1 MKQSFCM
8 RNIQVIAFLLTI
20 LMTSVF
26 LQAQDKQY
34 VDSLLH
40 VARYEKSDKQKALL
54 YSIVAEEYRFN
65 RPDSAI
71 YYCYVGMHF
80 SELHTDTT
88 DLAYFHNFLG
98 SLYKDIG
105 AYDSSII
112 HFNEAIYWSRINDFD
127 RGVAACMSNLG
138 KTYFLIGDYDKAL
151 NNFYAALE
159 IFEEYEDTINIGEVH
174 SNIGSLMIEINEYDA
189 AEEHFSQSQRQYQLA
204 HAVIQ
209 EAWILYDWGTLKFKT
224 GHYDEA
230 LMLFYRSL
238 TIWKKFD
245 RVKRCQITYL
255 RIGEVF
261 LIKGQYEK
269 ALEIFNNAEHEFEK
283 INNPQGVSEAL
294 MLSGRAHYFLNEY
307 DIAIEKLKRA
317 LSLSDF
323 IESKQLKLNTYRD
336 LYLCFKAKNDFSEAL
351 SYMERYQALNDT
363 IFNENKE
370 KLIAEYQMKLNLSNK
385 ENIIQQLED
394 STMRQNLINQ
404 NISLQ
409 NERNLIGIYALGFL
423 VLAIALFLIFV
434 FRRNK
439 KISLLN
445 LNLNSA
451 LKERE
456 VLIREVHHRV
466 KNNLQIISSLLNL
479 QSEKTQATDPAEV
492 LRISQSRIEAMSM
505 MHENLYKSANLSEI
519 SFREYVE
526 NLCSYLQTSFSL
538 EQKGVVLTSS
548 IDEVQVDIDQL
559 VPCGLIINELITN
572 SIKHAF
578 EDNQQDKKI
587 SIQCSVH
594 NNIVKM
600 EIADNGKGLPEGF
613 SIANSKSLGMRLAS
627 GLARQLKSSLKME
640 NRDGFYACFEFKTE
654 TK

>member
-1 MKQSFCM
+1 M
-8 RNIQVIAFLLTI
+8 RIIQVIAFLLTI
-20 LMTSVF
+20 LVSSTF
-26 LQAQDKQY
+26 LKAQDKQY

-40 VARYEKSDKQKALL
+40 EARYEKSDKQKALL
-54 YSIVAEEYRFN
+54 YSIVAEEYHFN
-65 RPDSAI
+65 QPDSAI
-71 YYCYVGMHF
+71 YYCYVGMYF

-105 AYDSSII
+105 IYDSSIT
-112 HFNEAIYWSRINDFD
+112 HFNEAIYWSKLNHFD
-127 RGVAACMSNLG
+127 RGVAACLSNLG
-138 KTYFLIGDYDKAL
+138 KTYLHIGEYDKAL

-159 IFEEYEDTINIGEVH
+159 IFEANNDTLNIGEVH
-174 SNIGSLMIEINEYDA
+174 SNIGSLMLEINEYDA

-209 EAWILYDWGTLKFKT
+209 EAWILYDLGNLKFKT
-224 GHYDEA
+224 GHFDEA
-230 LMLFYRSL
+230 LILFYRSL
-238 TIWKKFD
+238 SIWKKFN
-245 RVKRCQITYL
+245 RVRRCQITYL
-255 RIGEVF
+255 RIGEIFMVN
-261 LIKGQYEK
+261 GQYDK
-269 ALEIFNNAEHEFEK
+269 ALDIFNSAELEFDK

-294 MLSGRAHYFLNEY
+294 MLSGRTHYYLQEY

-370 KLIAEYQMKLNLSNK
+370 KLIAEFQMKLNLNNK

-409 NERNLIGIYALGFL
+409 NERNLIGVYALGFVVL
-423 VLAIALFLIFV
+423 VIALFLIFV

-439 KISLLN
+439 KISVLN

-538 EQKGVVLTSS
+538 DQKGVVLTSS

-654 TK
+654 IK